1 MSKKE
6 KEDKL
11 EVLAHTSSLILD
23 LAYSQFPLQ
32 WQRLGNMQ
40 QSASSLLT
48 LISIISALMIGII
61 SQINDIGKLI
71 SFLGVFKY
79 SFYVSLVFSFLYLVI
94 ALIFM
99 FFLLKPKI
107 TRKLKNPVY
116 QLVQLKNEA
125 EQELEKSDNKIS
137 TIGYANS
144 SLIVTINEKIS
155 EVEEIIDNNHFYY
168 WKCLIASI
176 FSLISSFIVLFHL
189 SIQIFNTP
197 SFLLSIVG
205 VIGYLLSIGFILLI
219 IYPKKNKGGT
229 NNERTKN

>member
-1 MSKKE
+1 MKSKNKE
-6 KEDKL
+6 EKVEM
-11 EVLAHTSSLILD
+11 LAHTSSLILD

-61 SQINDIGKLI
+61 SQITEIEMLI
-71 SFLGVFKY
+71 NSLKKFRY
-79 SFYVSLVFSFLYLVI
+79 SFYVSLIFSFIYLII

-107 TRKLKNPVY
+107 TSKLKNPKF
-116 QLVQLKNEA
+116 QLEQLREETEKD
-125 EQELEKSDNKIS
+125 LEKTNDKIS

-144 SLIVTINEKIS
+144 SLILTINKEII
-155 EVEEIIDNNHFYY
+155 ELEEIIDKNHCYY
-168 WKCLIASI
+168 WKCLISSI
-176 FSLISSFIVLFHL
+176 FSLMSSFIVLFHL
-189 SIQIFNTP
+189 SVQIFKTP

-205 VIGYLLSIGFILLI
+205 VFSFLLGIGFILLI
-219 IYPKKNKGGT
+219 IFPKK
-229 NNERTKN
+229 